1 MIEEG
6 VNDSENRLV
15 FCRRAF
21 AKAHDS
27 LLKTSS
33 SEKLMA
39 AIPADA
45 APTLKPLQAALL
57 LPFLLVLGAGFLA
70 LSTVL
75 GSQEFY
81 VGFFF
86 LLYWT
91 AFQQSSLEALPNTIY
106 GAFFGLL
113 LAYASYA
120 LNARFG
126 VATGGLIFLAI
137 FLPIL
142 YCLLLNWL
150 TAFINPSAMLMLTV
164 GTITHVQAHGNF
176 PGMFINLAAA
186 IFYFGGLTWVV
197 ARMRARAAARAAATA
212 QG

>member
-1 MIEEG
+1 
-6 VNDSENRLV
+6 
-15 FCRRAF
+15 
-21 AKAHDS
+21 
-27 LLKTSS
+27 
-33 SEKLMA
+33 MA
-39 AIPADA
+39 AIPAEA

-86 LLYWT
+86 VLYWT
-91 AFQQSSLEALPNTIY
+91 SFQQSSLEALPNTIY

-126 VATGGLIFLAI
+126 VATGGLIFLGAVLI
-137 FLPIL
+137 PVL
-142 YCLLLNWL
+142 YCLLLQWL
-150 TAFINPSAMLMLTV
+150 TSFINPSAMLMLTV

-186 IFYFGGLTWVV
+186 VFYFGGLTWVV
-197 ARMRARAAARAAATA
+197 TRLRAHATARAAAKKKR
-212 QG
+212 